1 MGNQRTSQAKANE
14 LKEEVNVFLRFV
26 ASLPLVLPVLPR
38 ECVVIL
44 REMRLKHRVRR
55 GAAS

>member
-1 MGNQRTSQAKANE
+1 MSMTIAPFLFAE